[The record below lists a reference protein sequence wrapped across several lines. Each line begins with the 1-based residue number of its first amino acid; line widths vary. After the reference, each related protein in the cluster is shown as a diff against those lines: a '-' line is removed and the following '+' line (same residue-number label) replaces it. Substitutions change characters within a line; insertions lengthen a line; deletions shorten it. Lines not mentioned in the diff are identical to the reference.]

1 MNRKNS
7 ILKAAGIF
15 LVVGLALYFVSIAA
29 FASEKRGVLGN
40 ASTEIVYEEADY
52 SAPAQAVNVIQI
64 KGRNMPVTVT
74 PSQGNEVVLH
84 YYTCEEDPYD
94 VTLEGGVLKLEYR
107 NKNLFFQGSWFFGWG
122 MFNNQNPRIEVL
134 VPAAYA
140 GNLLLNTSN
149 GTISASNFPA
159 LGELRADTSNAAVNL
174 NNLTAELV
182 SVRTSNGAV
191 TLEKVISSGRL
202 TADTSNGS
210 LTAKQTAAQE
220 GLLLHTSNGRI
231 SVDQVTSKE
240 IELRTSNASISGG
253 VGGRRNEY
261 TISSH
266 TSNADNNL
274 GSGGSGQFRLT
285 VNTSNGAINLRFL
298 GE

>member
-1 MNRKNS
+1 MNKKNS
-7 ILKAAGIF
+7 ILKIAGIF

-29 FASEKRGVLGN
+29 FASDKRGAVGN
-40 ASTEIVYEEADY
+40 ASSEIVYEEMDY
-52 SAPAQAVNVIQI
+52 TAPAQGIAVIQI

-74 PSQGNEVVLH
+74 PSQGNEVALH
-84 YYTCEEDPYD
+84 YYTSEDDPYD

-107 NKNLFFQGSWFFGWG
+107 NKNLFLQGNWFFGWHI
-122 MFNNQNPRIEVL
+122 FNNQSPRIEVL
-134 VPAAYA
+134 IPQAYA
-140 GNLLLNTSN
+140 GDLQLNTSN
-149 GTISASNFPA
+149 ATINAANFPA
-159 LGELRADTSNAAVNL
+159 AGDVRAETSNAAVNL
-174 NNLTAELV
+174 NNLTATNLN
-182 SVRTSNGAV
+182 VRTSNGAV

-202 TADTSNGS
+202 TVETSNGT
-210 LTAKQTAAQE
+210 LTAKQAAAQD
-220 GLLLHTSNGRI
+220 GLYLHTSNGRI

-253 VGGRRNEY
+253 VGGRRDEY
-261 TISSH
+261 TISSS

-285 VNTSNGAINLRFL
+285 VRTSNGAINLRFL